1 MLGRDGTEA
10 GVVLSVTCEAGAGA
24 GSKKTIAELPQEP
37 MRGYKDL
44 VDEGARFKRKNTM
57 IP

>member
-1 MLGRDGTEA
+1 MGRDGTEA

>member
-1 MLGRDGTEA
+1 MGRDGTEA

-37 MRGYKDL
+37 IREIQGF
-44 VDEGARFKRKNTM
+44 GRRRSP
-57 IP
+57 I